1 MRNVDGIA
9 RAPWGVGMAR
19 GACSVAS
26 KTINKTAHSTEANG
40 YRLLVAPRSDR

>member
-1 MRNVDGIA
+1 MGMVRPKVRVRAILIA
-9 RAPWGVGMAR
+9 
-19 GACSVAS
+19 